1 MLEDGLRSNASHA
14 RNENG
19 KPSRS
24 PSPHSMAIPLPV
36 SPSASITSAST
47 SHSEDR
53 DAERA
58 LLVAGHEGIGMR
70 YDVDRDSR
78 DMTGRCNKSPV
89 RRGRVLSYDSDE
101 SNEERE
107 DVSADKGKGTATR
120 QMGGPLV
127 SGYEDMNRLLG
138 RLAIQRRGC
147 RRA

>member
-1 MLEDGLRSNASHA
+1 
-14 RNENG
+14 
-19 KPSRS
+19 
-24 PSPHSMAIPLPV
+24 MAVALPV
-36 SPSASITSAST
+36 SPSASITSTST

-70 YDVDRDSR
+70 YDVDGSSR
-78 DMTGRCNKSPV
+78 DKTGRGNASPV
-89 RRGRVLSYDSDE
+89 RRGRVLSYDSDD
-101 SNEERE
+101 SDGDRE
-107 DVSADKGKGTATR
+107 VGQDAGIDTAKETATR
-120 QMGGPLV
+120 QMSGSLV